1 MPVGRPISLT
11 PNIATKTLSA
21 TATADQTSFTVTG
34 GYRINELG
42 VYRNG
47 VRLVQGKDFTASDG
61 STVTLLSGAVVDDT
75 IDFVVFDSFNIADA
89 INSYGNQ
96 SISGNLTVTKIIG
109 DGSELTGIGT
119 DNINTNNIKVSGI
132 STLGTE
138 TTVVGSAVTFDASGG
153 TVVGVLTATSF
164 EGDGSSLRGVVGT
177 SVTTYIDAAS
187 VTSSGIVTITNTT
200 TSTSTSTGALIV
212 SGGVGIAKSLFV
224 GENVSIGGTLTYED
238 VTNVDSVGVITARLG
253 VIANAGRGIQ
263 VTAGGLNVDAGI
275 GTFDA
280 GVTVAGGDFK
290 VGTAITSGGTTG
302 IATFAAITHFDQG
315 IFLNG
320 NNPSREKI
328 YTAGTALNGEFDFHI
343 EDGMVEYCST
353 AADANFTPDIKV
365 NGSVSLNSVMDTGDI
380 ITLVLVTAVD
390 SASHYCSAVKIDN
403 SGVSVDWRGG
413 AISAAGGSDGFDY
426 YTFTII
432 KTGNN
437 AYKVWGTQS
446 NFT

>member
-1 MPVGRPISLT
+1 MSSILVDQV
-11 PNIATKTLSA
+11 SA
-21 TATADQTSFTVTG
+21 
-34 GYRINELG
+34 R
-42 VYRNG
+42 
-47 VRLVQGKDFTASDG
+47 
-61 STVTLLSGAVVDDT
+61 LSGAAVT
-75 IDFVVFDSFNIADA
+75 
-89 INSYGNQ
+89 
-96 SISGNLTVTKIIG
+96 ISGG
-109 DGSELTGIGT
+109 RFD
-119 DNINTNNIKVSGI
+119 
-132 STLGTE
+132 
-138 TTVVGSAVTFDASGG
+138 VGVAVTMDG
-153 TVVGVLTATSF
+153 TAGVITATSF
-164 EGDGSSLRGVVGT
+164 QGDGSSLRGVVGT

-315 IFLNG
+315 VLLNG

-328 YTAGTALNGEFDFHI
+328 YTAGTALNGEFDLTL
-343 EDGMVEYCST
+343 ENGNVWYLT
-353 AADANFTPDIKV
+353 ANATATFTPDIKV
-365 NGSVSLNSVMDTGDI
+365 NGSVSLNSAMSINEAIVV
-380 ITLVLVTAVD
+380 TLIHGTNNTSYYAN
-390 SASHYCSAVKIDN
+390 AFKIDN
-403 SGVSVDWRGG
+403 ASVTPEYLGG
-413 AISAAGGSDGFDY
+413 APSAAGSDGYDS
-426 YTFTII
+426 YTWTII
-432 KTGNN
+432 KTANN
-437 AYKVWGTQS
+437 TYKVFGNLS

>member
-1 MPVGRPISLT
+1 MSSILVDIISPRVT
-11 PNIATKTLSA
+11 G
-21 TATADQTSFTVTG
+21 TAVTINQTSG
-34 GYRINELG
+34 QL
-42 VYRNG
+42 
-47 VRLVQGKDFTASDG
+47 D
-61 STVTLLSGAVVDDT
+61 
-75 IDFVVFDSFNIADA
+75 
-89 INSYGNQ
+89 
-96 SISGNLTVTKIIG
+96 
-109 DGSELTGIGT
+109 
-119 DNINTNNIKVSGI
+119 
-132 STLGTE
+132 
-138 TTVVGSAVTFDASGG
+138 
-153 TVVGVLTATSF
+153 VGVAITMNGTAGVITATSF
-164 EGDGSSLRGVVGT
+164 EGDGSSLRGVVGA

-315 IFLNG
+315 VLLNG

-328 YTAGTALNGEFDFHI
+328 YTAGTALNGEFDLTL
-343 EDGMVEYCST
+343 ENGNVWYLT
-353 AADANFTPDIKV
+353 ANATATFTPDIKV
-365 NGSVSLNSVMDTGDI
+365 NGSVSLNSAMSVNEAI
-380 ITLVLVTAVD
+380 VVTLIHGTNNTSYYAN
-390 SASHYCSAVKIDN
+390 AFKIDN
-403 SGVSVDWRGG
+403 ASVTPEYLGG
-413 AISAAGGSDGFDY
+413 APSAAGSDGYDS
-426 YTFTII
+426 YTWTII
-432 KTGNN
+432 KTANN
-437 AYKVWGTQS
+437 TYKVFGNLS

>member
-1 MPVGRPISLT
+1 MSSILVDIISPRVT
-11 PNIATKTLSA
+11 G
-21 TATADQTSFTVTG
+21 TAVTINQTSG
-34 GYRINELG
+34 QL
-42 VYRNG
+42 
-47 VRLVQGKDFTASDG
+47 D
-61 STVTLLSGAVVDDT
+61 
-75 IDFVVFDSFNIADA
+75 
-89 INSYGNQ
+89 
-96 SISGNLTVTKIIG
+96 
-109 DGSELTGIGT
+109 
-119 DNINTNNIKVSGI
+119 
-132 STLGTE
+132 
-138 TTVVGSAVTFDASGG
+138 
-153 TVVGVLTATSF
+153 VGVAITMNGTAGVITATSF
-164 EGDGSSLRGVVGT
+164 EGDGSSLRGVVGA

-315 IFLNG
+315 VLLNG

-328 YTAGTALNGEFDFHI
+328 YTAGTALNGEFDLTL
-343 EDGMVEYCST
+343 ENGNVWYLT
-353 AADANFTPDIKV
+353 ANATATFTPDIKV
-365 NGSVSLNSVMDTGDI
+365 NGSVSLNSAMSVNEAI
-380 ITLVLVTAVD
+380 VVTLIHGTNNTSYYAN
-390 SASHYCSAVKIDN
+390 AFKIDN
-403 SGVSVDWRGG
+403 ASVTPEYLGG
-413 AISAAGGSDGFDY
+413 APSAAGSDGYDC
-426 YTFTII
+426 YTWTII
-432 KTGNN
+432 KTANN
-437 AYKVWGTQS
+437 TYKVFGNLS

>member
-1 MPVGRPISLT
+1 MSVILVDTIS
-11 PNIATKTLSA
+11 PKSSGVAV
-21 TATADQTSFTVTG
+21 TVTG
-34 GYRINELG
+34 QCNI
-42 VYRNG
+42 
-47 VRLVQGKDFTASDG
+47 
-61 STVTLLSGAVVDDT
+61 GA
-75 IDFVVFDSFNIADA
+75 
-89 INSYGNQ
+89 
-96 SISGNLTVTKIIG
+96 
-109 DGSELTGIGT
+109 
-119 DNINTNNIKVSGI
+119 
-132 STLGTE
+132 
-138 TTVVGSAVTFDASGG
+138 AVTMDGTSG
-153 TVVGVLTATSF
+153 VITATSF
-164 EGDGSSLRGVVGT
+164 EGDGSSLRGVAGAAIT
-177 SVTTYIDAAS
+177 AYIDAAS

-280 GVTVAGGDFK
+280 GVTVGGGDFK

-315 IFLNG
+315 VLLNG

-328 YTAGTALNGEFDFHI
+328 YTAGTALNGEFDLTL
-343 EDGMVEYCST
+343 ENGNVWYLT
-353 AADANFTPDIKV
+353 GNAGATFTPDIKV
-365 NGSVSLNSVMDTGDI
+365 NGSVSLNSKMSDNEAIVV
-380 ITLVLVTAVD
+380 TLIHATNNTSYYAN
-390 SASHYCSAVKIDN
+390 SFKIDN
-403 SGVSVDWRGG
+403 ASVTPEYLGG
-413 AISAAGGSDGFDY
+413 APSAAGSDGFDC
-426 YTFTII
+426 YTWTII

-437 AYKVWGTQS
+437 AFKVFGNLS